1 MRRGRAGRMDRA
13 LKRFLQ
19 GRTPLAKER
28 LDWSGSGEELVQT
41 RYTYALEAAA
51 SPPLELVTSVRA
63 ILTRG
68 AEMMVVRDPGG
79 EHIVPGG
86 RVEDGEGL
94 LDALKRELL
103 EETGW
108 SVRGDPARIGM
119 FHFHILSP
127 KPARYR
133 YPYPDFLQL
142 LYKAEADRYFPEEM
156 EVGGFE
162 LGAAFRSHGD
172 VQRLPLT
179 AGELALLLLLPR
191 EGPAPIEAE
200 GRLLA
205 GH

>member
-1 MRRGRAGRMDRA
+1 MWRGRAGGKDQA
-13 LKRFLQ
+13 LKAFLQ
-19 GRTPLAKER
+19 GRTPLAEER
-28 LDWSGSGEELVQT
+28 LDWSGSGREFVQT
-41 RYTYALEAAA
+41 RFTYALEAAA

-63 ILTRG
+63 LLTRG
-68 AEMMVVRDPGG
+68 AEIMVLRDPGG
-79 EHIVPGG
+79 VHILPGG
-86 RVEDGEGL
+86 RVDDGEGL
-94 LDALKRELL
+94 LDALKRELI

-108 SVRGDPARIGM
+108 SVRGDPARIGL
-119 FHFHILSP
+119 FHYQIHSP

-179 AGELALLLLLPR
+179 AGELDLLLLLPQ
-191 EGPAPIEAE
+191 E
-200 GRLLA
+200 
-205 GH
+205 

>member
-1 MRRGRAGRMDRA
+1 MDQA
-13 LKRFLQ
+13 LKRFVQ
-19 GRTPLAKER
+19 GRTPLAEER
-28 LDWSGSGEELVQT
+28 LDWSGSGKEFVQT
-41 RYTYALEAAA
+41 RYTYALEGAAI
-51 SPPLELVTSVRA
+51 PPLELVTSVRA

-119 FHFHILSP
+119 FRYHIHTP
-127 KPARYR
+127 KPDRYR

-142 LYKAEADRYFPEEM
+142 LYKAEADRHFPEAM

-162 LGAAFRSHGD
+162 LGAAFRSRVG
-172 VQRLPLT
+172 VARLPLT
-179 AGELALLLLLPR
+179 AGEFVLL
-191 EGPAPIEAE
+191 
-200 GRLLA
+200 RLLDET
-205 GH
+205 